1 MLNFLS
7 LLGWSLDDKTT
18 EMDISTVIENFSLE
32 RIGASPAVFDLEK
45 LSWLNGVYLRN
56 LSADSL
62 AEKSFEL
69 LDRDLGADVSRPL
82 DWAYVVKVC
91 SVIQDRARTFS
102 EIPHLASFF
111 FSEDYEYPVI
121 LIWAGMG
128 DKSVKKL
135 IEATEDAGTL
145 SLPEDWELVTDSLA
159 AASVSLSKI
168 DDWSH
173 DILEATLRSLVEE
186 IGTSNRRLFGAMR
199 VVLTGRTEAP
209 PLFSTMEILGK
220 KVVLD
225 RLERG
230 VGLLNDSSK

>member
-1 MLNFLS
+1 M
-7 LLGWSLDDKTT
+7 
-18 EMDISTVIENFSLE
+18 
-32 RIGASPAVFDLEK
+32 
-45 LSWLNGVYLRN
+45 
-56 LSADSL
+56 
-62 AEKSFEL
+62 
-69 LDRDLGADVSRPL
+69 SRPL

-186 IGTSNRRLFGAMR
+186 IGD
-199 VVLTGRTEAP
+199 
-209 PLFSTMEILGK
+209 K
-220 KVVLD
+220 
-225 RLERG
+225 
-230 VGLLNDSSK
+230 